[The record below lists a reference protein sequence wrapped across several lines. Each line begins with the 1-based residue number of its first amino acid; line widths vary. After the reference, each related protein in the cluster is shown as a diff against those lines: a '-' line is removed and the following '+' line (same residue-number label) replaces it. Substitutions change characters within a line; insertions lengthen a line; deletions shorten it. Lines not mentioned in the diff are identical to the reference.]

1 MRAALGAALES
12 GPSHA
17 YLFRGPRGAGKR
29 AAARA
34 FAAEILA
41 AGAEDPDDARRR
53 ALLDPSPHP
62 DLVWL
67 APSGAQHLVEAVRE
81 RVIRAASYRPFEG
94 GRRVFV
100 LESAEAMRDESQ
112 NALLKT
118 LEEPPGFA
126 HLILLSS
133 EPEALLETIASR
145 CQPVEFAALPS
156 EAVEAALEADP
167 GIDAGDEEIAAA
179 ARLSAGDL
187 ELARFL
193 LTDRGQE
200 APRAARALGRSGPPA
215 DRLDALARAAEGRRG
230 GRRATP
236 RPPPARR
243 SRRRRRRG
251 SSAPPRRP
259 NDEAKRAGRRRRTE
273 TLDLG
278 LALCASWFRDL
289 AAIGAGAEEV
299 VFNRDRLAQLR
310 AAAEGLD
317 PAAARRAAELVQDT
331 RRRLDLNV
339 SEELAL
345 EALCFRLE
353 REIEEGGGEM
363 GEGAAIRRATVE
375 DAGHVARLLHEFNSE
390 YDEPTPGVEA
400 LTEHAR
406 GLLEAGEI
414 TALLAGEAPD
424 GFCLLRFHRSIYNGR
439 PDAYVQELYVVPAR
453 RGEGLG
459 RALLDAALDA
469 AREAGAPHIELTTS
483 EDDTEA
489 LALYESSGFTNREGG
504 PDGPRMLYFE
514 REL

>member
-1 MRAALGAALES
+1 VSAALVEATEHQPRVRLTLSAALES

-41 AGAEDPDDARRR
+41 TGADDPDDARRR

-133 EPEALLETIASR
+133 EPEALLETVASR

-156 EAVEAALEADP
+156 EAIEAGLQGEAD
-167 GIDAGDEEIAAA
+167 EVAAA
-179 ARLSAGDL
+179 ARLAAGDL
-187 ELARFL
+187 DRARFL
-193 LTDRGQE
+193 LSEQGRKL
-200 APRAARALGRSGPPA
+200 RAAALE
-215 DRLDALARAAEGRRG
+215 L
-230 GRRATP
+230 
-236 RPPPARR
+236 
-243 SRRRRRRG
+243 
-251 SSAPPRRP
+251 APPSKGSPWGKLLAAAQEVGEETEAAVRKALEEEKEAGVKRSAKDL

-289 AAIGAGAEEV
+289 AAIGSGAAEV
-299 VFNRDRLAQLR
+299 AFNRDRLAQLR

-345 EALCFRLE
+345 EALYFRLE
-353 REIEEGGGEM
+353 RE
-363 GEGAAIRRATVE
+363 V
-375 DAGHVARLLHEFNSE
+375 D
-390 YDEPTPGVEA
+390 
-400 LTEHAR
+400 
-406 GLLEAGEI
+406 
-414 TALLAGEAPD
+414 
-424 GFCLLRFHRSIYNGR
+424 
-439 PDAYVQELYVVPAR
+439 
-453 RGEGLG
+453 
-459 RALLDAALDA
+459 
-469 AREAGAPHIELTTS
+469 
-483 EDDTEA
+483 
-489 LALYESSGFTNREGG
+489 
-504 PDGPRMLYFE
+504 
-514 REL
+514 